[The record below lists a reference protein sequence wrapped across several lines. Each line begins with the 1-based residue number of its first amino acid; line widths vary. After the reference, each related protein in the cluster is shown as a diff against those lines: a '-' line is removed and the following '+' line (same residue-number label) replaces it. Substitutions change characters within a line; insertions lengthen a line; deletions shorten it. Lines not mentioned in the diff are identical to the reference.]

1 MSLGR
6 FRFGVAR
13 DFVMPRGFGSHLIEH
28 SEAAS
33 QSDFRSFVHVSRQL
47 KMSSEVHKLQN
58 KGNQNWGKSGG
69 DIPNTPT
76 SFEEMVRR
84 LNLSEKEYRSSVPLK
99 EWAQEHK
106 DSKYVPQDLLEA
118 WGIVVNV

>member
-1 MSLGR
+1 
-6 FRFGVAR
+6 
-13 DFVMPRGFGSHLIEH
+13 
-28 SEAAS
+28 
-33 QSDFRSFVHVSRQL
+33 
-47 KMSSEVHKLQN
+47 VHKLQN
-58 KGNQNWGKSGG
+58 TGNPNWGKACG
-69 DIPNTPT
+69 DIPHTPT

-99 EWAQEHK
+99 EWVQKHK